1 MSLHGNESDRSR
13 DRCQMEE
20 DNNKGCTIDKYHTN
34 KINNDD
40 KRSSN
45 KIIHKMKEINET
57 GVGNDNNETT
67 QSNQIITY
75 RQRRNMRRRLK
86 RKNGR
91 GIKRLYKKENHPV
104 HESDTNDTQQYSDE
118 DKTWEDEIIIS
129 DNDENVTQKD
139 VIRLVHYNANGIPAD
154 NAFLEWETILQS
166 MKDVRADIFCLNETK
181 LDTKNTHVQF
191 QIRQLA
197 KHHDQRMSIQ
207 MNSSLQTPKTRDY
220 IYKPVCTMIC
230 TNGQWSGRNI
240 YLKRDYTVD
249 PLDRWTVKH
258 MRGKDD
264 TIISIFTVYRV
275 CPEGDGINTAY
286 IQQQND
292 LYDKHHRIMDPRD
305 QIIKDLQKVL
315 IRTIEE
321 NHKVILTADINEDA

>member
-1 MSLHGNESDRSR
+1 MS
-13 DRCQMEE
+13 M
-20 DNNKGCTIDKYHTN
+20 
-34 KINNDD
+34 
-40 KRSSN
+40 
-45 KIIHKMKEINET
+45 
-57 GVGNDNNETT
+57 
-67 QSNQIITY
+67 
-75 RQRRNMRRRLK
+75 
-86 RKNGR
+86 
-91 GIKRLYKKENHPV
+91 
-104 HESDTNDTQQYSDE
+104 
-118 DKTWEDEIIIS
+118 
-129 DNDENVTQKD
+129 
-139 VIRLVHYNANGIPAD
+139 
-154 NAFLEWETILQS
+154 
-166 MKDVRADIFCLNETK
+166 
-181 LDTKNTHVQF
+181 
-191 QIRQLA
+191 
-197 KHHDQRMSIQ
+197 Q
-207 MNSSLQTPKTRDY
+207 MNSSLQTTKTRDS
-220 IYKPVCTMIC
+220 IYKPGGTMIC

-249 PLDRWTVKH
+249 PLGRWTVKH